1 MGSAAT
7 PGEEEHGEAWG
18 SLGAAP
24 TTPTPHGIPLAGML
38 HPNTLLHGGCHR
50 GRGCWGHSQLP
61 AGGAASSRG
70 AEQLPPQCPSTL
82 GEEQTYNPFLRTHRP
97 ELQEALGLWQGG
109 GEDLDTFRARVL
121 KEVRRRKDL
130 YQAT

>member
-1 MGSAAT
+1 M
-7 PGEEEHGEAWG
+7 
-18 SLGAAP
+18 
-24 TTPTPHGIPLAGML
+24 AGTL
-38 HPNTLLHGGCHR
+38 HPNTLLRSGCHR
-50 GRGCWGHSQLP
+50 GRGYWGHSQLP
-61 AGGAASSRG
+61 ARGAASSRG

-97 ELQEALGLWQGG
+97 ELQEALRLWQDR
-109 GEDLDTFRARVL
+109 GEDLDAFRARVL

>member
-1 MGSAAT
+1 MGRAAT
-7 PGEEEHGEAWG
+7 PGEEEHGEAQG

-24 TTPTPHGIPLAGML
+24 TTTTPQGVPLAGTL
-38 HPNTLLHGGCHR
+38 HPNTLLRSGCHR
-50 GRGCWGHSQLP
+50 GRGYWGHSQLP
-61 AGGAASSRG
+61 ARGAASSRG

-97 ELQEALGLWQGG
+97 ELQEALRLWQDR
-109 GEDLDTFRARVL
+109 GEDLDAFRARVL